1 MMTRNIRKV
10 ISIICAVALVL
21 SLGVVAL
28 TGTTSAFKLGDT
40 PTGSALYLDF
50 ENKTGLA
57 DYNGPQSGFVADPEN
72 PENTVFKIVTGIG
85 GDSYNFIP
93 GKSADTVA
101 DFDTAKDGFELQPAT
116 TYTITFKLKLGAGSN
131 VAHVNRFYCQNSD
144 KSGKTGQHQFYTPTI
159 DATNGTL
166 EGSYY
171 CLNEDTA
178 WETVE
183 YTFTT
188 PAAFDIRDGAP
199 NNHLA
204 LVCNNGEVKYAN
216 TYYFDDFTIDVVDEA
231 KYEFDGEKGSTG
243 TFWAPNNNE
252 LLADT
257 DNAGARSYV
266 DAAGYHIIP
275 IVSPGAGYSE
285 LATAGK
291 TAWSKVMALRDPD
304 VNNGYAVPMKAG
316 HKYLLSVKYKIA
328 NIDEAN
334 KIRLAVGYK
343 TGGAGHYVIAPIG
356 EYNAKTDWL
365 YFDTIIDGSTAPI
378 GKTAYAG
385 QEILILMANQKATPG
400 VCETLIESISLY
412 EFKSDSDKAIVKY
425 NSNGGN
431 SVPTEV
437 VTAGTVI
444 NPPIPTNAD
453 TNKVFA
459 GWYLDAELKNA
470 VPANYAPEADVTLYA
485 KWASE
490 YVNIT
495 FVCNGKETTT
505 RLGNGT
511 VLPRPE
517 RPNPKTFFL
526 GWCTDK
532 ALTNVV
538 TNAPGQDCTLY
549 AKFDYMYTEFNQ
561 GGYSDKTGED
571 FKIVTDP
578 TDPTNKVMQLKQSAN
593 VGSLNF
599 EISIG
604 DIAGAPAYELEL
616 NTKYMISF
624 KYMIPATKDGLMLDL
639 FTGAKAEYTGAGT
652 KVHLG
657 KSLQFAEGGL
667 EDGCEW
673 KTATFTF
680 TTGSSFY
687 KERVEWIKQ
696 NRLYFVLTG
705 VKNGSQKAPAL
716 MYIDDLIVGPVDAKA
731 PEGATT
737 IKFNTNSSEIAP
749 MFGYPGEAILM
760 PDDPTM
766 SSYKFLG
773 WYTDKNFNNKF
784 TATTYSD
791 EDVELFAKWQKV
803 ADWKMDF
810 DSHDYNTGGMSGR
823 YTLKKENGNRY
834 LHYRY
839 EDAATSLVAP
849 SISPADAYGRTTF
862 NLGSNEP
869 YIINPAVTYVVT
881 FKYKVVEVT
890 GANPK
895 IRGLTSAKLSTWVD
909 GVEQSGP
916 VDLGG
921 ASTEWKTGTFSV
933 KPNPKPATANFFGFA
948 VNGDA
953 TILFDDFVITPD
965 IDFTNI
971 YGTTVISFNTNG
983 GSKIDAIGGNPG
995 ETIYM
1000 PTKKPTR
1007 SGYIFKGWYVDST
1020 LSTKFTDT
1028 VFGDESMQLV
1038 AGWALGRLNEGFED
1052 LPISIQTQG
1061 ISGAYVYYK
1070 NGVAGYDPANV
1081 KDGTS
1086 SIYRKADVAG
1096 SKAFTLCRDASMTLD
1111 VGSQYTLTMYVKPTN
1126 VGDAAGTINLV
1137 SMSTNTSISV
1147 PDATDVITTVG
1158 ELKAGEW
1165 QKVTYTF
1172 TAKEQ
1177 FIGIS
1182 SSEGNDLY
1190 FDAVNINVVGYTGSD
1205 TGDTSVS
1212 PIIIAMMVLLAAGA
1226 LLVTGKKVFSK

>member
-57 DYNGPQSGFVADPEN
+57 DYNGPQSGYVADPED
-72 PENTVFKIVTGIG
+72 PDNTVFKIVTGIIG
-85 GDSYNFIP
+85 GSYNFIP

-101 DFDTAKDGFELQPAT
+101 DFNTAKDGFELQPST
-116 TYTITFKLKLGAGSN
+116 TYTITFKVKFGAGSN
-131 VAHVNRFYCQNSD
+131 DANVNRYYCQNSD
-144 KSGKTGQHQFYTPTI
+144 KSGKTGHHQFYTPTI

-171 CLNEDTA
+171 CLNNDTA

-188 PAAFDIRDGAP
+188 PNAFDIKDGAP

-204 LVCNNGEVKYAN
+204 FVCQSSKVKYN
-216 TYYFDDFTIDVVDEA
+216 NVYYFDDFTIDIVDEA

-243 TFWAPNNNE
+243 TFWKPNNNNSF
-252 LLADT
+252 ANS
-257 DNAGARSYV
+257 DNAAGSYV
-266 DAAGYHIIP
+266 DAAGYHFRP
-275 IVSPGAGYSE
+275 TSSTAAGYGA

-291 TAWSKVMALRDPD
+291 TDWSKVLTLRDPD
-304 VNNGYAVPMKAG
+304 VNNCNSVSMKAG
-316 HKYLLSVKYKIA
+316 HKYLLSMKYKIA

-334 KIRLAVGYK
+334 NIRLAVGYV
-343 TGGAGHYVIAPIG
+343 GGAGGHTVIASIG

-365 YFDTIIDGSTAPI
+365 YFETVIDGSTAPA
-378 GKTAYAG
+378 GVNAYSG
-385 QEILILMANQKATPG
+385 QEIMILMANQKATSG

-412 EFKSDSDKAIVKY
+412 EFRSDSNKAIVKY
-425 NSNGGN
+425 NNNGGN

-470 VPANYAPEADVTLYA
+470 VPASYAPEADVTLYA
-485 KWASE
+485 KWVSE

-505 RLGNGT
+505 KLGNGT

-517 RPNPKTFFL
+517 RPNAKTFFL

-532 ALTNVV
+532 ALTNIV

-549 AKFDYMYTEFNQ
+549 AKFDYMYTAFNQ
-561 GGYSDKTGED
+561 GGYSDKTYVD

-578 TDPTNKVMQLKQSAN
+578 TDPTNKVMQLKQPAKA
-593 VGSLNF
+593 GSCNF

-624 KYMIPATKDGLMLDL
+624 KYMIPATKDGLLLDL
-639 FTGAKAEYTGAGT
+639 YTGAKSAYTGAGT
-652 KVHLG
+652 KVLTG
-657 KSLQFAEGGL
+657 QGLKFAEGGL

-687 KERVEWIKQ
+687 KERVEWIQQ
-696 NRLYFVLTG
+696 NRLYFVLCG
-705 VKNGSQKAPAL
+705 VKDGVNNDAPAL

-737 IKFNTNSSEIAP
+737 IKFNTNSTEITP
-749 MFGYPGEAILM
+749 IFGYPGEAILM
-760 PDDPTM
+760 PDDPIM
-766 SSYKFLG
+766 SAHKFLG

-784 TATTYSD
+784 TATTYGA
-791 EDVELFAKWQKV
+791 EDVELFAKWQIT
-803 ADWKMDF
+803 DWKMDF
-810 DSHDYNTGGMSGR
+810 DSHDYDAGGLSGR
-823 YTLKKENGNRY
+823 YTLKKENNNKY
-834 LHYRY
+834 LYYRY
-839 EDAATSLVAP
+839 EDAATSKVAP
-849 SISPADAYGRTTF
+849 STAPATAYGRATF

-869 YIINPAVTYVVT
+869 YMINPAVTYVVT

-890 GANPK
+890 GANPQ
-895 IRGLTSAKLSTWVD
+895 IRGLTSAKLATWTN
-909 GVEQSGP
+909 GVEQSGS

-921 ASTEWKTGTFSV
+921 ASTEWKTGTFTV
-933 KPNPKPATANFFGFA
+933 KPNPKPVTANFFGFA

-965 IDFTNI
+965 IDLANI
-971 YGTTVISFNTNG
+971 YGTTIISFNTNG
-983 GSKIDAIGGNPG
+983 GSAIDAIGGNPG

-1020 LSTKFTDT
+1020 MSTKFTDT

-1038 AGWALGRLNEGFED
+1038 AGWALGRLNENFED
-1052 LPISIQTQG
+1052 LPISVQTQG

-1070 NGVAGYDPANV
+1070 NGVAGYDAANV

-1086 SIYRKADVAG
+1086 SIFRKADVAG

-1111 VGSQYTLTMYVKPTN
+1111 VGSQYTLSMYVKPTN

-1190 FDAVNINVVGYTGSD
+1190 FDAVSINVVGYTGSD